1 MTKSRLFTTSELL
14 SVALKP
20 RRSNFLSN
28 KIVLSQTMSFSY
40 KPKDTTVQ
48 FSHSST
54 FYSLR
59 EQVASKKKRRKRE
72 EWSHQ
77 KVPFLRLNLNFQSFF
92 STHKQNQNC
101 WETDSNLTLHSFP
114 VRHHHWVV
122 TKPLITLSHR
132 RRNTHSFCLVLKG
145 WEIIFELT
153 NKQSTKDPAHS
164 LIMP

>member
-59 EQVASKKKRRKRE
+59 EQVVSKKKKKKKKRR
-72 EWSHQ
+72 
-77 KVPFLRLNLNFQSFF
+77 
-92 STHKQNQNC
+92 
-101 WETDSNLTLHSFP
+101 
-114 VRHHHWVV
+114 VV
-122 TKPLITLSHR
+122 TSKSSLFKTEFKLSVIFFHTQTKSENSKLL
-132 RRNTHSFCLVLKG
+132 RN
-145 WEIIFELT
+145 
-153 NKQSTKDPAHS
+153 
-164 LIMP
+164 

>member
-59 EQVASKKKRRKRE
+59 EQVASKKKKKKRRVVASK
-72 EWSHQ
+72 SSLFKTKFKLSVIFFHTQ
-77 KVPFLRLNLNFQSFF
+77 TKSKLLRN
-92 STHKQNQNC
+92 
-101 WETDSNLTLHSFP
+101 
-114 VRHHHWVV
+114 
-122 TKPLITLSHR
+122 
-132 RRNTHSFCLVLKG
+132 
-145 WEIIFELT
+145 
-153 NKQSTKDPAHS
+153 
-164 LIMP
+164 

>member
-59 EQVASKKKRRKRE
+59 EQVASKKKKKKKRRVVASKSSLFKTE
-72 EWSHQ
+72 FKLSVIFFHTQTKSENS
-77 KVPFLRLNLNFQSFF
+77 KLLRN
-92 STHKQNQNC
+92 
-101 WETDSNLTLHSFP
+101 
-114 VRHHHWVV
+114 
-122 TKPLITLSHR
+122 
-132 RRNTHSFCLVLKG
+132 
-145 WEIIFELT
+145 
-153 NKQSTKDPAHS
+153 
-164 LIMP
+164 